1 MNATDTKNVV
11 IKKIVGDTFS
21 GGNYGSG
28 DWSHNGR
35 WIAFTRQP
43 GGRGNIV
50 VDVVAP
56 DGTGQRTVAIGESPS
71 WSPDDTMLA
80 FHTCRNNTCG
90 IYKGSINGGD
100 AIPIVGDDG
109 GLPDWSPDGKRIVYQ
124 KEVDGQ
130 KQLFLIN
137 PDGSGK
143 KQLTSGA
150 AMHVD
155 AAWSPD
161 GAYIYYRA
169 TEGGSWGIYRMNA
182 DGTNP
187 IKLLDNVPPV
197 NWPYERL
204 SVSR

>member
-1 MNATDTKNVV
+1 MARGIGRN
-11 IKKIVGDTFS
+11 
-21 GGNYGSG
+21 
-28 DWSHNGR
+28 NGR

-169 TEGGSWGIYRMNA
+169 TEGGSWGIYRNECRRHQPDQA
-182 DGTNP
+182 ARQCAAGE
-187 IKLLDNVPPV
+187 LAL
-197 NWPYERL
+197 RA
-204 SVSR
+204 SVGVAVAVT